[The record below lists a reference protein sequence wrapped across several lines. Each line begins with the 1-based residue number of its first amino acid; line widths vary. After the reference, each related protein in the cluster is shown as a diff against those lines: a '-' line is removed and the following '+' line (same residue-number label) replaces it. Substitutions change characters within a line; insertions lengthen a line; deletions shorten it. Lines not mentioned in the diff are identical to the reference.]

1 MRISNVIYFL
11 LLIAFAIFYFLGLE
25 PSSFNPVLFDICGVC
40 IIASVISFVIASQK
54 GGGKGF
60 WLKPSYL
67 FVLGFLAVNFQY
79 LLDFRLGFKTL
90 ASRRFLYPDIL
101 NHCLVLGV
109 IGLLAFVIG
118 YSYRP
123 LPARV
128 ENSNGYASSQGAITR
143 KTVPVA
149 LQILHIL
156 VFAWFL
162 FSSDLNSIVSGADY
176 DQSIVNGPNAST
188 RAESFLYVTNSL
200 IILFASMKSI
210 GKEKFSSFISSIPI
224 VSLGIIIVYLFI
236 RLVSGDR
243 GPFIYTSLLIVF
255 GYLFASRRKIKLGIV
270 IAVVLGGGLLMS
282 LIGIARSFD
291 LTIPFVER
299 LTGAADQ
306 FSTEGRFAY
315 DESSVLPLT
324 DEMGF
329 SFQVNQVDV
338 EAIEVKKEP
347 FHYFAYP
354 IYGLLSG
361 IPFMPGLIQG
371 PLGVPPDQ
379 FSSGGFA
386 NYQFFG
392 GYDRTY
398 GIGTTILGDFYL
410 SFGVFGV
417 ILGLFIT
424 GLFLRFIDSTL
435 FINDRRNISYIV
447 LLLVLLFA
455 SKSIYMPRA
464 TLFVEV
470 PRFVWGVIFL
480 YVFSLTKG
488 NSKAFK

>member
-1 MRISNVIYFL
+1 M
-11 LLIAFAIFYFLGLE
+11 LIAFAIFYFLGLE

-210 GKEKFSSFISSIPI
+210 GKEKFSSFKIIS
-224 VSLGIIIVYLFI
+224 
-236 RLVSGDR
+236 
-243 GPFIYTSLLIVF
+243 
-255 GYLFASRRKIKLGIV
+255 
-270 IAVVLGGGLLMS
+270 
-282 LIGIARSFD
+282 
-291 LTIPFVER
+291 
-299 LTGAADQ
+299 
-306 FSTEGRFAY
+306 
-315 DESSVLPLT
+315 
-324 DEMGF
+324 
-329 SFQVNQVDV
+329 
-338 EAIEVKKEP
+338 
-347 FHYFAYP
+347 
-354 IYGLLSG
+354 
-361 IPFMPGLIQG
+361 
-371 PLGVPPDQ
+371 
-379 FSSGGFA
+379 
-386 NYQFFG
+386 
-392 GYDRTY
+392 
-398 GIGTTILGDFYL
+398 
-410 SFGVFGV
+410 
-417 ILGLFIT
+417 
-424 GLFLRFIDSTL
+424 
-435 FINDRRNISYIV
+435 
-447 LLLVLLFA
+447 
-455 SKSIYMPRA
+455 
-464 TLFVEV
+464 
-470 PRFVWGVIFL
+470 
-480 YVFSLTKG
+480 
-488 NSKAFK
+488 